1 MAERY
6 KVVRLITRLNI
17 GGPAIHTILLTAGLD
32 RSRFAPLL
40 VAGAEAPSEG
50 NMLPLADRVGVR
62 PYSIPELGRAVRP
75 GQDLVAFARVVRLLG
90 RYRPAIVHTHM
101 AKAGAIG
108 RVAARVAGVPVVVH
122 TYHGH
127 VFHSYFDSFRTT
139 AYLAAERLL
148 AHLSD
153 RLVAVGERQRAEIA
167 AYGIGDERKLV
178 ALPLGLELE
187 PFLEPIPRGALR
199 RALGLPEQ
207 TPLIGIVA
215 RLVPV
220 KAHETF
226 LQAAALVRDEHPDA
240 RFAIVG
246 DGECRA
252 ALEARARALGLDGV
266 LHFLGWRRD
275 LPGVYADLD
284 VVCLS
289 SLNEGSPVALIEAMA
304 AARPVVATA
313 VGGVPEVVRD
323 GISGLLVPPR
333 DARAMAAAIGEI
345 LAAPERARALG
356 LAARDDVY
364 PKYAIRRLI
373 QDVEG
378 LYLELLAAKGAA

>member
-1 MAERY
+1 MARRY

-40 VAGAEAPSEG
+40 VAGAETPTEG
-50 NMLPLADRVGVR
+50 NMLPLADRLGVR
-62 PYSIPELGRAVRP
+62 PYPIPELGRAVRP
-75 GQDLVAFARVVRLLG
+75 GQDLVAFAKVVRLLQ
-90 RYRPAIVHTHM
+90 RCRPTIVHTHM

-108 RVAARVAGVPVVVH
+108 RLAARLVGVPVVVH

-127 VFHSYFDSFRTT
+127 VFHSYFDRLRTT
-139 AYLAAERLL
+139 AFLTAERAL

-153 RLVAVGERQRAEIA
+153 RLIAVGERQRDEIA
-167 AYGIGDERKLV
+167 GYGIGSRRKLV
-178 ALPLGLELE
+178 AVPLGLELE
-187 PFLEPIPRGALR
+187 PFLEAAPRGALR
-199 RALGLPEQ
+199 GALGIADE
-207 TPLIGIVA
+207 TPLVGIVA

-220 KAHETF
+220 KAHATF
-226 LQAAALVRDEHPDA
+226 LQAAALLSNERPDV

-252 ALEARARALGLDGV
+252 ALEAEARALGLDGV
-266 LHFLGWRRD
+266 VHFLGWRRD
-275 LPGVYADLD
+275 LPAVYADLD
-284 VVCLS
+284 VVCLA

-333 DARAMAAAIGEI
+333 DPQALAAAVGEV
-345 LAAPERARALG
+345 LARPDRARLLG
-356 LAARDDVY
+356 LAARDAVY
-364 PKYAIRRLI
+364 PKYGVQRLI
-373 QDVEG
+373 RDVEA
-378 LYLELLAAKGAA
+378 LYLDLLAAKGAA